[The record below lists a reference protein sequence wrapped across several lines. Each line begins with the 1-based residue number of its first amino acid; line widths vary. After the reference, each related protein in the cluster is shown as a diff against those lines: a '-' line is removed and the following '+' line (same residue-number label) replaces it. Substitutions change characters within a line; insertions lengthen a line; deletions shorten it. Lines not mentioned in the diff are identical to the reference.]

1 MTRRSGLLYVTSHC
15 VTLRDGVPRA
25 AAHLVSLSV
34 ETSRE
39 RFAAHVDPAFGTWLL
54 IQKACSDSE
63 RAEASVEEEEED
75 HGVDEEEEEEEGEGG
90 GEDGEA
96 RAAAEVGAA
105 AVCREARDDGDDDA
119 ARRSRRALR
128 LLMHCRVVDVFAR
141 VASFAFAG

>member
-63 RAEASVEEEEED
+63 RAEASAAEEEED
-75 HGVDEEEEEEEGEGG
+75 HGVDEEEEEEGE

-105 AVCREARDDGDDDA
+105 AVGHEARDDGDDDA